1 MSDIDSKVKQAETI
15 AVSGWQKFV
24 KGWLAFWVF
33 VLKVIQEIV
42 APITDF
48 QNHLD
53 GYKIG
58 GFLAFSGVAYLAFAA
73 IGMADKGNIA
83 GATVIGTFGTL
94 LSGIGYFMFGHAKD
108 VDKVSGISAYLFGFR
123 IGAHSSQG
131 GTDPFVTGPRRAER
145 MKTVLTFASGAS
157 VAVTVADLE
166 TSFPGRVVPVP
177 AVDGTPLT
185 VGQSLSLAPGITLSV
200 QADDAAPADEE
211 VKKAEDTP

>member
-1 MSDIDSKVKQAETI
+1 MSDIDSKVKQAETVV
-15 AVSGWQKFV
+15 VSGWQKFV
-24 KGWLAFWVF
+24 KGWLTFWGF

-108 VDKVSGISAYLFGFR
+108 VDKAQASQPTYSVSVSTPI
-123 IGAHSSQG
+123 
-131 GTDPFVTGPRRAER
+131 PP
-145 MKTVLTFASGAS
+145 K
-157 VAVTVADLE
+157 
-166 TSFPGRVVPVP
+166 VVP
-177 AVDGTPLT
+177 TPFSQDQRGP
-185 VGQSLSLAPGITLSV
+185 V
-200 QADDAAPADEE
+200 E
-211 VKKAEDTP
+211 